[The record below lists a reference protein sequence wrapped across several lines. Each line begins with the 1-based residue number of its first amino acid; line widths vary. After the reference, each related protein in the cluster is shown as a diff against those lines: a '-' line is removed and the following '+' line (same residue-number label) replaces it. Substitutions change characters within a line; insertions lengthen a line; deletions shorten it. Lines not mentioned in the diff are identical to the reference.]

1 MVWRFPRA
9 AVIVGLLP
17 ALAAANTG
25 LIQVTSVRSW
35 SHSDS
40 TRVIIETTGPFEYR
54 SDRAHNPDRLFLDI
68 LHSRPWIEKRRL
80 ATHQVGDR
88 LLSKV
93 RVAETSPGTTRIVFD
108 LAGPADFKVTQLDA
122 PDRLVVELRPIR
134 VAGHEAKPPAETER
148 AETVYTVHTHLPP
161 VYAPPPYPAQGHS
174 GTSRP
179 VSSETGRL
187 AVPEPLPSTAES
199 TSPRR
204 PFVYPPASRRVQVAM
219 VENPPLFPGLAFF
232 PSVYLPDSLSL
243 TVKPPAH
250 VRGTSALVVPPP
262 RTTFAVRPES
272 VHQEPVH
279 PEPVRQ
285 ETARPESTQPEI
297 AEATPLAS
305 ENPSRSLTRA
315 LGLKVNRIV
324 IDAGHGGHDDG
335 TIGPHG
341 VLEKDIVLDVALRLA
356 TLVRQRMSAEVVL
369 TRSDDTFI
377 PLQERTKIANDNKA
391 DLFLSIHAN
400 SSPAPEVAGTETFY
414 LNFSTSPGALDVA
427 ARENAGSDKTVGDLK
442 DLIQSIT
449 LNDKIEESRTFAQD
463 VQNSID
469 LQAERSNVAAHNR
482 GVKRAPFVVLI
493 GASMPSVLAEIGF
506 LSNSRDESNLG
517 KPEYRQKVAEA
528 LYKGLAQY
536 SQSLSHF
543 DAPKQV
549 TAKAAAKPVPPGLN

>member
-9 AVIVGLLP
+9 AAVVGLLP
-17 ALAAANTG
+17 ALAAANSG
-25 LIQVTSVRSW
+25 IIQVTSVRSW
-35 SHSDS
+35 SHPDS

-68 LHSRPWIEKRRL
+68 LHARPWIEKRRL
-80 ATHQVGDR
+80 ATHEVGDH
-88 LLSKV
+88 LLSRV
-93 RVAETSPGTTRIVFD
+93 RVAETTPGTTRIVFD
-108 LAGPADFKVTQLDA
+108 LAGPADFKVTKLDA
-122 PDRLVVELRPIR
+122 PDRVVVELRPIR
-134 VAGHEAKPPAETER
+134 AATHEAKTPTETAGAEPIF
-148 AETVYTVHTHLPP
+148 TVHTHLPP
-161 VYAPPPYPAQGHS
+161 AYSPPPYSAPGHFE
-174 GTSRP
+174 TSHS

-187 AVPEPLPSTAES
+187 ALPGPLPSTS
-199 TSPRR
+199 QTTYGGR
-204 PFVYPPASRRVQVAM
+204 PFVYPPTSRRVQVAL

-243 TVKPPAH
+243 VVKPPSR
-250 VRGTSALVVPPP
+250 VRGASAVALPPP

-272 VHQEPVH
+272 AHQEPVH
-279 PEPVRQ
+279 Q
-285 ETARPESTQPEI
+285 ETAQPESTRTEI

-377 PLQERTKIANDNKA
+377 PLQDRTKIANDNKA

-414 LNFSTSPGALDVA
+414 LNLTTSPGALDVA
-427 ARENAGSDKTVGDLK
+427 ARENSGSDKTVGDLK

-449 LNDKIEESRTFAQD
+449 LNDKIEESHTFAQD
-463 VQNSID
+463 VQNAIN
-469 LQAERSNVAAHNR
+469 LQAERANAAAHNR

-506 LSNSRDESNLG
+506 LSNSRDEANLG

-543 DAPKQV
+543 DTPKQV
-549 TAKAAAKPVPPGLN
+549 AAKTTEKPVPAGLN